1 MFVSP
6 DTKFE
11 GEHYDDELGLFLDVP
26 AEVQSYPLWWR
37 DNPRAYALLQ
47 ERRKALGIKV
57 KDTLDIGPDDLGDLL
72 SNEDIM
78 KEFESGDE

>member
-6 DTKFE
+6 DTKLE
-11 GEHYDDELGLFLDVP
+11 GKYYDAELGLFLDVP

-37 DNPRAYALLQ
+37 DHPRVYALLQ
-47 ERRKALGIKV
+47 ERRKEHGIKV

-72 SNEDIM
+72 SNKDIM
-78 KEFESGDE
+78 KEFEGDDE